1 MPKVL
6 YDFVDISEEVIE
18 YLIDLEYNPNPSI
31 NINSIVKSPFDIYK
45 GDESDL
51 PYMLNYLSNKDT
63 ATSAI
68 EQESPL

>member
-31 NINSIVKSPFDIYK
+31 NINSVVKSPFDIFK

-51 PYMLNYLSNKDT
+51 PYMLNYLSNKVIT
-63 ATSAI
+63 TTVI
-68 EQESPL
+68 E